1 MNGKIAALLLAAA
14 LPVLAH
20 HSFAAEYDSSKL
32 GSIQGKVVSVDW
44 VNPHAWL
51 QIAVSNP
58 GAGVVEWRCEMPP
71 PNRLSRSGWSK
82 GMLKPGD
89 EITVSGF
96 LGKDG
101 VHTLWLLSLVLPDG
115 SRLVIRRSAP

>member
-1 MNGKIAALLLAAA
+1 MNGKIAVLLLAAA

-20 HSFAAEYDSSKL
+20 HSFAAEYNSNKL
-32 GSIQGKVVSVDW
+32 GIIQGKVVSLDW

-51 QIAVSNP
+51 RLAVPSP
-58 GAGVVEWRCEMPP
+58 GGGVVEWRCEMPP
-71 PNRLSRSGWSK
+71 PNRLSRSGWNK

-101 VHTLWLLSLVLPDG
+101 AHALWLQSVVLPDG
-115 SRLVIRRSAP
+115 SRMILRATP

>member
-1 MNGKIAALLLAAA
+1 MNGKIAVFLLAAA

-20 HSFAAEYDSSKL
+20 HSFAAEYDSNKL
-32 GSIQGKVVSVDW
+32 GTIKATVLSLEW

-51 QIAVSNP
+51 RIAVSGP
-58 GAGVVEWRCEMPP
+58 DGRTVEWRCEMPP
-71 PNRLSRSGWSK
+71 PNRLSSSGWSK

-96 LGKDG
+96 LGKGG
-101 VHTLWLLSLVLPDG
+101 VHTLWLQSLVMPDG
-115 SRLVIRRSAP
+115 S

>member
-20 HSFAAEYDSSKL
+20 HSFAAEYDSNKL
-32 GSIQGKVVSVDW
+32 GTIKGKVVSLDW

-58 GAGVVEWRCEMPP
+58 GGGVVEWRCEMPP
-71 PNRLSRSGWSK
+71 PNRLSSSGWYK
-82 GMLKPGD
+82 GMVKPGD

-96 LGKDG
+96 LGKNG
-101 VHTLWLLSLVLPDG
+101 VHTLWLQSL
-115 SRLVIRRSAP
+115 